1 MKLSVIIPIYNG
13 EKFIR
18 KSIDSVLNQTVS
30 DLELILV
37 DDGSKDNSGKICD
50 EYAQKDSRI
59 KVIHKE
65 NVGVSAARNDG
76 ISTAQGEYIGFVDAD
91 DWIEP
96 NMFEDLI
103 EKAQASSSDIVMCD
117 ATTVYFDGR
126 TEPDTITQ
134 LKGNILLNRDR
145 FSSRL
150 LLEMAGSAWRCIYS
164 NSMIK
169 KHDIKFPV
177 GVKFS
182 EDRIFNIYA
191 MGYADKISYIKKP
204 YYNRF
209 INNKS
214 AVHSFHEDYF
224 EAYKLAAKEIEK
236 AIAAAWNNDDEY
248 QVAYLSQLITGAL
261 MAICNFYYKTS
272 TLSSKEKAAKVKA
285 VCSDETL
292 SAAISK
298 YGAENR
304 LYRWLM
310 NKEVYKLIAY
320 AKLANFKHKR

>member
-248 QVAYLSQLITGAL
+248 QVAYLSQFISGAL
-261 MAICNFYYKTS
+261 MAVNNYFYKTS
-272 TLSSKEKAAKVKA
+272 TLKFKQRKQKVIELCEDKMLQ
-285 VCSDETL
+285 E
-292 SAAISK
+292 AIDHYTVK
-298 YGAENR
+298 TKPMQWIRDKNII
-304 LYRWLM
+304 M
-310 NKEVYKLIAY
+310 LIIY